1 VRACTDAAKAAP
13 FEDLNYLTLES
24 IASLLGVRSYDRRLM
39 GWVTILIDAKLLE
52 QRAQY
57 VDLGDDVY
65 EFDQQGYRAAL
76 EAGAFIDPASG
87 REVAD
92 TSLLA
97 PYWAVSASLAA

>member
-1 VRACTDAAKAAP
+1 MELEIQLGEAKRPEPAP
-13 FEDLNYLTLES
+13 EHED
-24 IASLLGVRSYDRRLM
+24 DRRLM